1 MLAAEETM
9 RKLLVLA
16 VILVAGY
23 LALQRF
29 RDASP
34 RPKGEPTAPGA
45 TTPGANAQQRIDN
58 LSGAAPA
65 EH

>member
-1 MLAAEETM
+1 MLGAEEIM

-16 VILVAGY
+16 LMLIGGY
-23 LALQRF
+23 LALKHFQETPPQ
-29 RDASP
+29 P
-34 RPKGEPTAPGA
+34 RGD

>member
-1 MLAAEETM
+1 MLGAEETM

-16 VILVAGY
+16 VILIAGY
-23 LALQRF
+23 LALQCFRETSPQPQ
-29 RDASP
+29 RDA
-34 RPKGEPTAPGA
+34 A
-45 TTPGANAQQRIDN
+45 TTPGANAQQRIDT